1 MSLNDIKLSAQ
12 LTAGLYGNVL
22 VAKEETT
29 VGNEV
34 KINFLGKNEKNILI
48 VVNKQG
54 IAFLPDK
61 ELNFLTSILSACSLS
76 LADVAIINQFHSL
89 HSYHDTINQLHSKTV
104 LLFDVTPGEF
114 GLPVNFPDFQVQPI
128 DHVNYLTAPSLD
140 LLEGN
145 KDLKKSLWIALKRM
159 FTI

>member
-1 MSLNDIKLSAQ
+1 MSLNDIKLSAH
-12 LTAGLYGNVL
+12 LTASLYGNVL
-22 VAKEETT
+22 VAKEDTPA
-29 VGNEV
+29 GNEV
-34 KINFLGKNEKNILI
+34 KINFLGKNEKHILV

-54 IAFLPDK
+54 IAFLPDN

-89 HSYHDTINQLHSKTV
+89 HSYHDVINQLNSRSV
-104 LLFDVTPGEF
+104 ILFDVTPGEF

-128 DHVNYLTAPSLD
+128 DRVNYLTAPSLD

-145 KDLKKSLWIALKRM
+145 KDLKKSLWNALKRM
-159 FTI
+159 FAI